1 MGNIM
6 CYNIK
11 NGGGLIRKGVFYMK
25 NSVRLAL
32 IGVGT
37 MGKRYAEMLE
47 KGIEGLELA
56 AAVARSEANR
66 NWIAENTKCKAFAS
80 VDELFENGALFDAV
94 LIVTPHRAHPE
105 IAIKA
110 FEAGKHVMCD
120 KPAGIS
126 VTDAEKMLK
135 AARASGKKY
144 GMMFHNRTY
153 PVLKK
158 LKELLLSGRIGDVKR
173 IILENTIYFRT
184 KAYHDSGSS
193 WTGEGGGALINQ
205 GQHILD
211 YWQWLFGMPESIFAD
226 VKFGKYNDFTVDD
239 EVTIVMDYKNNVSG
253 IFILTTGEAP
263 VKEEL
268 AVTGS
273 KGKITLSGD
282 VITVEN
288 HADSGE
294 YGKTAPTFS
303 REGIEIKREKIVCE
317 EAKEPYIEML
327 ENFRDAVLYDKEL
340 IAGGIDGLNTL
351 MLTNGAYMSAWLGK
365 RVSLPID
372 GKLYDELL
380 LERAKQEE
388 VK

>member
-173 IILENTIYFRT
+173 IILENTIYFPRLGQLAQQLDGGGRRRSY
-184 KAYHDSGSS
+184 KSGS
-193 WTGEGGGALINQ
+193 A
-205 GQHILD
+205 HIRL
-211 YWQWLFGMPESIFAD
+211 
-226 VKFGKYNDFTVDD
+226 
-239 EVTIVMDYKNNVSG
+239 
-253 IFILTTGEAP
+253 
-263 VKEEL
+263 L
-268 AVTGS
+268 AVAFRYAR
-273 KGKITLSGD
+273 KHICRCE
-282 VITVEN
+282 VWQIQRF
-288 HADSGE
+288 
-294 YGKTAPTFS
+294 YGG
-303 REGIEIKREKIVCE
+303 R
-317 EAKEPYIEML
+317 
-327 ENFRDAVLYDKEL
+327 
-340 IAGGIDGLNTL
+340 
-351 MLTNGAYMSAWLGK
+351 
-365 RVSLPID
+365 
-372 GKLYDELL
+372 
-380 LERAKQEE
+380 
-388 VK
+388 